1 MKKSTKI
8 LICCVAAAAV
18 IFGGIAYVFRPLTF
32 EQAVGGIKTESIERI
47 ELLNG
52 TTGIVSQTIEPEDIE
67 EIYGKIA
74 SVKLRAALPE
84 KQGGLELRNSYIRQ
98 KHRRICFLYLQLRI

>member
-18 IFGGIAYVFRPLTF
+18 IFGGIAYIFRPLTF
-32 EQAVGGIKTESIERI
+32 EQAVGGIKTENIERI

-52 TTGIVSQTIEPEDIE
+52 TTGVVSQTIEPEDIE
-67 EIYGKIA
+67 EIYGKCVGKA
-74 SVKLRAALPE
+74 QGHHAGEP
-84 KQGGLELRNSYIRQ
+84 GGLELRNPYIRQ
-98 KHRRICFLYLQLRI
+98 KYRRICFLYL